1 MKSSGT
7 LNILDPA
14 HNIPGMKE
22 SDRDKELQHIRDKGP
37 SVKSEALVTKTLVPI
52 NLKWAVSSFR
62 QTWNWC

>member
-22 SDRDKELQHIRDKGP
+22 SDHDKELQHIRDKGP
-37 SVKSEALVTKTLVPI
+37 SVKSV
-52 NLKWAVSSFR
+52 NL
-62 QTWNWC
+62 